1 MSCRGDPECA
11 ERDGMDRHTVGG
23 GGSHVVRVRSR
34 GRAGQGKGQMMI
46 FQYAIS
52 TEGRLAEN
60 ERRKSSILRWGWV
73 RVGPVA
79 ATHLC
84 GARKHIPFASSTGGE
99 WELAIIWARVAMPN
113 FQRPGLSGACLAVVV
128 KGAVDRAG
136 TGRKVDDDTYGCR
149 TDVYLGKR
157 GSE

>member
-1 MSCRGDPECA
+1 M
-11 ERDGMDRHTVGG
+11 
-23 GGSHVVRVRSR
+23 VRVRSR

-128 KGAVDRAG
+128 KGGGGQGRDRAKS
-136 TGRKVDDDTYGCR
+136 GRRHVRMPHGRLSWETW
-149 TDVYLGKR
+149 
-157 GSE
+157 E

>member
-1 MSCRGDPECA
+1 M
-11 ERDGMDRHTVGG
+11 
-23 GGSHVVRVRSR
+23 VRVRSR
-34 GRAGQGKGQMMI
+34 GRAGQAGQG
-46 FQYAIS
+46 ADDD
-52 TEGRLAEN
+52 L
-60 ERRKSSILRWGWV
+60 SIC
-73 RVGPVA
+73 
-79 ATHLC
+79 HLHR
-84 GARKHIPFASSTGGE
+84 GAPFASSTGGE